1 MSTNIKDVI
10 AELDRISALVSRF
23 CDIGDEI
30 DELKEKNDRETR
42 EIYYEYRP
50 ELPASM
56 PVFKTLQAEVEP
68 FNSSHA
74 KGIKIGLLGFLAALV
89 IWFISKTS
97 MWFGV
102 IGYAFFAMIIFAIWF
117 IVAYRKYSA
126 DKKEYDA
133 VAKRRYEYEEIIKNS
148 HAQDTLNFQAELS
161 DYYTKY
167 QLFDHKFNECCDA
180 YVNAH
185 NKLVEESEQVQNTLS
200 EVTLLSEEH
209 IVLARRIGDILKS
222 GRADTFKEALN
233 LAIAEKRDEEFKAQQ
248 LAEEARRTQIAE
260 QQAYDNMLHNQRM
273 EREAAAQT
281 QQAQTQAR
289 IAEAQLKATEQQNA
303 QLKKLLDNQNRR

>member
-1 MSTNIKDVI
+1 MNTNINDVVK
-10 AELDRISALVSRF
+10 ELDRINGLVTRF

-30 DELKEKNDRETR
+30 DELKRKNDSETR

-50 ELPASM
+50 ELPNAM
-56 PVFKTLQAEVEP
+56 PVFKTLQPEVEP
-68 FNSSHA
+68 FNSTHA
-74 KGIKIGLLGFLAALV
+74 KGIKIGLFGFVVALLV
-89 IWFISKTS
+89 WFISKTA
-97 MWFGV
+97 MWFGI
-102 IGYAFFAMIIFAIWF
+102 IGYAILAMIVFAIWF
-117 IVAYRKYSA
+117 IVSYRKYTS
-126 DKKEYDA
+126 DKREYD
-133 VAKRRYEYEEIIKNS
+133 VIAKRRSDFEEIINNS
-148 HAQDTLNFQAELS
+148 HTQDTVNFQTELS

-185 NKLVEESEQVQNTLS
+185 NKLVEESEQVQNTLA

-209 IVLARRIGDILKS
+209 IVLAGRISNLLKS
-222 GRADTFKEALN
+222 GRADTLKEALN
-233 LAIAEKRDEEFKAQQ
+233 LAIAEKRDEEYKAQQ

-303 QLKKLLDNQNRR
+303 QLKQLLDNQKRR

>member
-10 AELDRISALVSRF
+10 AELDRISALVRRF
-23 CDIGDEI
+23 CDIGNEI
-30 DELKEKNDRETR
+30 DALKEKNDRETR
-42 EIYYEYRP
+42 EIYYKYRP

-74 KGIKIGLLGFLAALV
+74 KGIKMGLLGFLAALV
-89 IWFISKTS
+89 VWFISKTA
-97 MWFGV
+97 MWYGV

-126 DKKEYDA
+126 DKKEYD
-133 VAKRRYEYEEIIKNS
+133 VIAKRRYDYEEIIKNS

-185 NKLVEESEQVQNTLS
+185 NNLVKESEQIQDTLS

-209 IVLARRIGDILKS
+209 IVLAQRIGDILKA

-233 LAIAEKRDEEFKAQQ
+233 LAISEKRDEEFKAQQ

>member
-10 AELDRISALVSRF
+10 AELDRISALVTRF
-23 CDIGDEI
+23 CNVCDEI
-30 DELKEKNDRETR
+30 DELKEKHDKETG

-50 ELPASM
+50 ELPAGM
-56 PVFKTLQAEVEP
+56 PVFKTLQAEVAP
-68 FNSSHA
+68 FKSSHA
-74 KGIKIGLLGFLAALV
+74 KGIKIGLLGFLAALAV
-89 IWFISKTS
+89 WIISKTGI
-97 MWFGV
+97 WIGV
-102 IGYAFFAMIIFAIWF
+102 TGYAFFAMIIFAIWF
-117 IVAYRKYSA
+117 IAAYLKYSA
-126 DKKEYDA
+126 EKKEYDA
-133 VAKRRYEYEEIIKNS
+133 VAKRRYGYEEIIKNS

-167 QLFDHKFNECCDA
+167 QLLDHKFKECCDT

-185 NKLVEESEQVQNTLS
+185 NKLVEESIQIQDTLS

-209 IVLARRIGDILKS
+209 IALAQRIGDILKS

-248 LAEEARRTQIAE
+248 LAEEAHRTQLAE
-260 QQAYDNMLHNQRM
+260 QQAYENMLHNQRL

-281 QQAQTQAR
+281 QQAQAQAR
-289 IAEAQLKATEQQNA
+289 IAEEQLKATEKQNA
-303 QLKKLLDNQNRR
+303 QLKELLDKQKRR

>member
-1 MSTNIKDVI
+1 MNTNIKDVI
-10 AELDRISALVSRF
+10 TELDRISALVSRF

-56 PVFKTLQAEVEP
+56 PVFKTLQSEVEP
-68 FNSSHA
+68 FSSTHA

-89 IWFISKTS
+89 
-97 MWFGV
+97 V
-102 IGYAFFAMIIFAIWF
+102 WF

-126 DKKEYDA
+126 DKKEYD
-133 VAKRRYEYEEIIKNS
+133 VIAKRRSDYEEIIKNS
-148 HAQDTLNFQAELS
+148 HAQDTFNFQTELS

-185 NKLVEESEQVQNTLS
+185 NKLVEESEQIQNTLA

-273 EREAAAQT
+273 EREAAVQT

-303 QLKKLLDNQNRR
+303 QLKKLLDNQNRK

>member
-10 AELDRISALVSRF
+10 TELDRISALVTRF
-23 CDIGDEI
+23 CDIGYEI

-50 ELPASM
+50 ELPNAM
-56 PVFKTLQAEVEP
+56 PVFKTLQPEVEP
-68 FNSSHA
+68 FNSTYA
-74 KGIKIGLLGFLAALV
+74 KGIKIGLFGFVPALLL
-89 IWFISKTS
+89 WLISAPA
-97 MWFGV
+97 MWFGI
-102 IGYAFFAMIIFAIWF
+102 IGYAFFAMIIFGVWF
-117 IVAYRKYSA
+117 IVSYRKYA
-126 DKKEYDA
+126 AEKKEYD
-133 VAKRRYEYEEIIKNS
+133 VIAKRRSDFEEIINNS
-148 HAQDTLNFQAELS
+148 HAQDTFNFQTELS

-180 YVNAH
+180 YVNEH
-185 NKLVEESEQVQNTLS
+185 NKLVEESVQVQNTLA

-209 IVLARRIGDILKS
+209 IVLAGRIGNILKS
-222 GRADTFKEALN
+222 GRAETLKEALN
-233 LAIAEKRDEEFKAQQ
+233 LAITEKRDEEFKAQQ

-303 QLKKLLDNQNRR
+303 QLKKILDNQNRR